1 MEKDM
6 NKTDS
11 LTANDLD
18 KIGGLLDNSL
28 APLATKDFVKEEIR
42 GSENRLKSYINE
54 GVETI
59 MEGIDNISKQLAEK
73 ERVDKLEKWPRE
85 VSEKVGIRLEI

>member
-1 MEKDM
+1 M

-11 LTANDLD
+11 LTPNDLD
-18 KIGGLLDNSL
+18 KIAGLLDNRL
-28 APLATKDFVKEEIR
+28 APLATKEFVKEEITA
-42 GSENRLKSYINE
+42 SENRVKTELKSYIDE

-73 ERVDKLEKWPRE
+73 ERVDRLEKWAHE
-85 VSEKVGIRLEI
+85 AGEKIGVKLEI